1 MSVRI
6 IHDEEQGLANLY
18 QSETDVAFGPVF
30 YAEGGSGY
38 SALQIAEKFVEWAN
52 LRNTRLWLFRPEQ
65 DLMDKY
71 HEFQQLEWKE
81 CPECYDKLCQ
91 GWQEAC
97 DKCLHECDEC
107 GDTSVETVKMK
118 GLHNTNRRIC
128 EDCRKACRKCGET
141 VSEAQQRENDPENQ
155 ICTSCLQ
162 NMAS

>member
-6 IHDEEQGLANLY
+6 VHDEEQGLANLY

-71 HEFQQLEWKE
+71 HEFQRLEWKE
-81 CPECYDKLCQ
+81 CEECCGDRLCP
-91 GWQEAC
+91 GAQEAC
-97 DKCLHECDEC
+97 EVCLHECQNC
-107 GDTSVETVKMK
+107 GDDGVDTVKVVLNNEPSRRLCAECAPP
-118 GLHNTNRRIC
+118 GHNLKT
-128 EDCRKACRKCGET
+128 G
-141 VSEAQQRENDPENQ
+141 
-155 ICTSCLQ
+155 
-162 NMAS
+162 